1 MFELIQLAITT
12 GDLRTAR
19 CLTHQWL
26 QGYLQ
31 DLQQQVSTPGLS
43 TMITAKNVVDLPLW
57 QCLGDVVERTSDPW
71 LLECLWQG
79 LDRLELAGKL
89 TCTPLSALPLLG
101 IPILNRIDL
110 LERLLASIDHPVQT
124 LAIVDNSGNGTG
136 SLAPELAAL
145 SERPHP
151 WINTIEIAR
160 PFSNLGVAAS
170 WNLILRAFPQA
181 PVALLVN
188 NDVVFTPGVLSE
200 ALELLDPITPQF
212 LPLLPDVA
220 AFSAF
225 LITAP
230 TWNRIGLFCEDFH
243 PAYCEDLEY
252 RDRLREDPGIS
263 WVDSPSIQGPMQAAN
278 PGRSATI
285 ASDPVLAAAN
295 QRSFQVNRLWYL
307 SRRRLRGT
315 PAGQWLRRWLCDWPR
330 R

>member
-1 MFELIQLAITT
+1 MFTRIQAAITS

-19 CLTHQWL
+19 SLTHQWL
-26 QGYLQ
+26 DAYLKG
-31 DLQQQVSTPGLS
+31 LQQQVN
-43 TMITAKNVVDLPLW
+43 TAGQTSRLRPDDVVDVSLW

-79 LDRLELAGKL
+79 LDRLELAGRQA
-89 TCTPLSALPLLG
+89 CTPLPALPLLG

-110 LERLLASIDHPVQT
+110 LERLLASLDHPVHT

-136 SLAPELAAL
+136 SLAPALAAL
-145 SERPHP
+145 AERPHP
-151 WINTIEIAR
+151 LINTIEIAR
-160 PFSNLGVAAS
+160 PFGNLGVAAS

-181 PVALLVN
+181 PLALLAN
-188 NDVVFTPGVLSE
+188 NDVVFTSGVLTK
-200 ALELLDPITPQF
+200 ALALLDPSMPQF
-212 LPLLPDVA
+212 LPLLPDAA

-243 PAYCEDLEY
+243 PAYCEDLDY
-252 RDRLREDPGIS
+252 RDRLRDDPAIN
-263 WVDSPSIQGPMQAAN
+263 WVNVIAIQGPMQAAN
-278 PGRSATI
+278 PSSSATI
-285 ASDPVLAAAN
+285 ASDPLLAAAN

-315 PAGQWLRRWLCDWPR
+315 PSGQWLRRWLCEWPQR
-330 R
+330 